1 MWTRKAVYD
10 AIDGEREYQ
19 GFRAVKDGTKTP
31 DRAKDLES
39 FVLYAQDYLE
49 EARRQIT
56 REWGPD
62 SNRAPLHTL
71 RKVAAL
77 LVAAMETYG
86 APQRAGFEAGDR
98 KFLFSNA
105 DGTWFK
111 QNIPHQYPAA
121 TLINANREA
130 AHANGNPRTYSY
142 AHTNSDGTHNYHENR
157 PAETPP
163 VVKPPPAPAPKTPSD
178 AIVIV
183 LLDNVLHMTVSDA
196 KRGDLKPAL
205 FGVCH
210 GRELLFAYS
219 HAEGHRYFYQEV
231 TKKGWP
237 RIDARRRAR

>member
-19 GFRAVKDGTKTP
+19 GFRAIKDGTTTP

-49 EARRQIT
+49 EARKQLT
-56 REWGPD
+56 RAWGPD

-98 KFLFSNA
+98 KFFFSNA

-111 QNIPHQYPAA
+111 QNIPHQYPSSS
-121 TLINANREA
+121 LINGNREA
-130 AHANGNPRTYSY
+130 AHSNGNPRTYSY
-142 AHTNSDGTHNYHENR
+142 AYTNADGQHHYCENR
-157 PAETPP
+157 PIEPHQP
-163 VVKPPPAPAPKTPSD
+163 QPAPKSAPKSPSD
-178 AIVIV
+178 TITIV
-183 LLDNVLHMTVSDA
+183 LLDRALHVTTIVA

-205 FGVCH
+205 NKNCH
-210 GRELLFAYS
+210 GRAEVLFAYS
-219 HAEGHRYFYQEV
+219 HAEGRSYFYQEV
-231 TKKGWP
+231 QMPENGEG
-237 RIDARRRAR
+237 